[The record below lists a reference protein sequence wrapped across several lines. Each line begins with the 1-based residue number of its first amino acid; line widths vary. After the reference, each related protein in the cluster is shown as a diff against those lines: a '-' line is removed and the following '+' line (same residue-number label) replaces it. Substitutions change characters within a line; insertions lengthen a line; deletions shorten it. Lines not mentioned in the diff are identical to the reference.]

1 MERETYNAYHDPT
14 GAAVQMVKEICSG
27 TGLNIED
34 VLSQFPDFI
43 SKPVRE
49 RLSSEKRN
57 QNRFLSENTV
67 DKYET

>member
-1 MERETYNAYHDPT
+1 MKSGNESTYNAYHDPT
-14 GAAVQMVKEICSG
+14 GSAVQMVKEICKD
-27 TGLNIED
+27 TGLNLEN

-57 QNRFLSENTV
+57 RDSFAV
-67 DKYET
+67 RKYGR